1 MGSRFRQLSVIESSG
16 GRARFRRIDRHDDGH
31 DMPGGGGGGEGG
43 GGEGDLKAWTLRRL
57 SAHRCPLGLYV
68 GEAGT
73 GEEDVETNV
82 WVAWDGA
89 FPFPVE
95 E

>member
-1 MGSRFRQLSVIESSG
+1 VISVGSRFRQLSVIESDG
-16 GRARFRRIDRHDDGH
+16 TTARFKRIDRHAGRLV
-31 DMPGGGGGGEGG
+31 E
-43 GGEGDLKAWTLRRL
+43 GGEGDLKSWTLRQL

-73 GEEDVETNV
+73 GVEDVETNV

-89 FPFPVE
+89 CPFPVE